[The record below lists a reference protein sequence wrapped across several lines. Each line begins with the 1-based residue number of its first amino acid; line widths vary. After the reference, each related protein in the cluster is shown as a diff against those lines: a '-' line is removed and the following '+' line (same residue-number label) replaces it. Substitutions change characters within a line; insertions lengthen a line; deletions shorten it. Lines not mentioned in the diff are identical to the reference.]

1 MNIFNKIL
9 TFLKK
14 YWLHIVCV
22 ILLIIVG
29 LFVYKWYNDT
39 YVKKPVTYESQQ
51 EASTPEGVEKAA
63 ENAQVG
69 IDKSQAI
76 EIAHKIEYIHTN
88 NVQPEYIVPTTAK
101 DVDKTVKEETKK
113 NKADF
118 SIVTDPNNPDK
129 EFDFSIYKEDT
140 PINLNQYNIHAYK
153 KVIRSVS
160 YAPEEKIV
168 GASIQK
174 KINDHGTYMGVGVDY
189 DIDDEKVYGKIIF
202 SW

>member
-1 MNIFNKIL
+1 MYNFI
-9 TFLKK
+9 KK
-14 YWLHIVCV
+14 YWSHILCV

-29 LFVYKWYNDT
+29 LFIYKWYNDT

-51 EASTPEGVEKAA
+51 EASTPEGVERAA
-63 ENAQVG
+63 KNAQVG
-69 IDKSQAI
+69 IGKGQAT
-76 EIAHKIEYIHTN
+76 EIANKIEYIYKN
-88 NVQPEYIVPTTAK
+88 NVTPEYIVPTTAK
-101 DVDKTVKEETKK
+101 DVDKTIKEETKK

-129 EFDFSIYKEDT
+129 EFDFSKYKENT

-160 YAPEEKIV
+160 YAPTEKIV
-168 GASIQK
+168 GASIQQ

-189 DIDDEKVYGKIIF
+189 DIDDKKVYGKIIV

>member
-1 MNIFNKIL
+1 MANKIF

-14 YWLHIVCV
+14 YWSHILCV

-39 YVKKPVTYESQQ
+39 YVKKPVTFESQK
-51 EASTPEGVEKAA
+51 EASTPEGVDRAA
-63 ENAQVG
+63 QNAQVY
-69 IDKSQAI
+69 ISPTQSK
-76 EIAHKIEYIHTN
+76 EIAHKIEYIYTN

-101 DVDKTVKEETKK
+101 DVEKTAKEEEKK

-118 SIVTDPNNPDK
+118 SIVTNPDK
-129 EFDFSIYKEDT
+129 PDEQFDFSKYKENT

-160 YAPEEKIV
+160 YAPTEKIV
-168 GASIQK
+168 GVSIQQ

-189 DIDDEKVYGKIIF
+189 DIDDKKVYGKIIV